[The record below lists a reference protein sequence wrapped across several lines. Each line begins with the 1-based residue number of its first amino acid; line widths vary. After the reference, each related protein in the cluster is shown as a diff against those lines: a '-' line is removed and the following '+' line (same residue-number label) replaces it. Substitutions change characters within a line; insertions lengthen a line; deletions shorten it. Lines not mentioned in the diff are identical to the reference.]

1 MRASCLL
8 TSVFENKIALVEVDP
23 AAPVRSQQRPGLG
36 RDPSVLP
43 RYSLSGRM
51 CTCGFITRE
60 NLDSFLS

>member
-1 MRASCLL
+1 MQAFCLL
-8 TSVFENKIALVEVDP
+8 TSMFENQMALVEVNP
-23 AAPVRSQQRPGLG
+23 TAPVRSQRCPGVG
-36 RDPSVLP
+36 RDLSVPP